1 MTDGEQPGESEPKRR
16 DGSAPSET
24 PRKGVRMFFN
34 PTMGAD
40 AIVKVLMAEYEK
52 QFGREES

>member
-1 MTDGEQPGESEPKRR
+1 
-16 DGSAPSET
+16 
-24 PRKGVRMFFN
+24 MFFN